1 MKNEDMRRFL
11 LVVTV
16 LSALVQGVIAGN
28 VDKKMLGSRSVKIDA
43 AEKATLINQRL
54 MSGGRQTSSTGT
66 SKVSRVS
73 ATATMSG
80 QTYDFIT
87 GPDGEQWSY
96 EQSFTESGYYYTAST
111 LKFYDNT
118 HALVGTVN
126 VDVADIGYVNQ
137 ISVSTAVTN
146 TFYDR
151 DDSTHEITLW
161 YHTANNGVTSTT
173 TQVYR
178 IETGELLF
186 EFEGSSILCDA
197 TQDEYN
203 KYQRLMIITDSTATV
218 AVNDSTTEETDYD
231 IFTMYAPMAYGDS
244 LMRVEH
250 VFTLETELSY
260 YMSGSDINFWV
271 VDGEPYYT
279 TAQYEQPYIASLT
292 YDTSD
297 GSYGLEATE
306 DNRFVVKVY
315 NGDYALV
322 DSIAVAIDCPDDA
335 YLRMAAFG
343 LLGEDDLSKDYF
355 VEGDSLAFI
364 ITWDDYIT
372 DDDADRYKF
381 DVYDNKGVYQKT
393 VCDNVYN
400 EYYMLASI
408 RGHEDQM
415 MFMQIIDDEQ
425 QIQMV
430 DVPSCTYRTLIPSTV
445 EDDETISTELNRY
458 PKGNTYQYIVKLAY
472 ATSDDDGNVIAR
484 LGWYDTDVNLDH
496 YTSFSLGENG
506 ENFRPGLYDNMLN
519 PYIFNTDDGLEY
531 IYFAKIASDT
541 TTTIYDYLCVADETG
556 ELLFSAGPD
565 DEKGTI
571 ATAYLLTEGME
582 KAELAVVYI
591 DSDYANYS
599 VEFYE
604 LPFVKFSAG
613 GTGTA
618 SDPYII
624 STVGDLVQVGGDT
637 DAYYRIVNDLD
648 MSDYPFTWTTVSE
661 FSGQID
667 GEGHYIQNLYVSTDD
682 YRAGM
687 FGYLERGAVV
697 ENMVLVS
704 PEVQVCDGNEYAG
717 TIAGAAMGATIEN
730 VHIYNGVLTDPTAAV
745 KATVG
750 GIIGLSSTYGT
761 IESCSYEGTITA
773 AAAAMTGGI
782 AGMTR
787 TTTTTNNASFSG
799 VLTGATSVGGIIGEA
814 YSSSDVTN
822 SHVDAD
828 ITAGSTVG
836 GIIGYSSR
844 VLVDHCYAEGTITAQ
859 TTPQWGGMNAGG
871 IVGDL
876 ETDWSQM
883 SATSAEAVISN
894 CIAATDITVTAGEEN
909 DSTIHRIVGSTIYEE
924 TWEEGETPVSE
935 MGLACN
941 FALSTMT
948 VNGTA
953 VESDDETSSQ
963 GATITADELT
973 ATFLADS
980 LGYVYGDDATSPW
993 KGNALPVLYYEDEAA
1008 AIVLSADEILLT
1020 IEDTYDLTITVYGSD
1035 AGSIEVSIADNSIAE
1050 IEIADEG
1057 DDYITLTVIGVAIG
1071 ETSITVTAGTLQQT
1085 VTVTVSEVS
1094 GISDELRIK
1103 NEECSASSSYIYTLQ
1118 GQRVTSTAAKGV
1130 YIRNGRKY
1138 VVK

>member
-1 MKNEDMRRFL
+1 M
-11 LVVTV
+11 
-16 LSALVQGVIAGN
+16 VQDVAADGISTKSIGE
-28 VDKKMLGSRSVKIDA
+28 RSVKTDV
-43 AEKATLINQRL
+43 AEKATLLNKRL
-54 MSGGRQTSSTGT
+54 LSGGRQSSTARAA
-66 SKVSRVS
+66 KVSHVS
-73 ATATMSG
+73 AKATMSG

-87 GPDGEQWSY
+87 GPGDEQWSY
-96 EQSFTESGYYYTAST
+96 EQTFTESGYYYTAST

-118 HALVGTVN
+118 HTLVGTVN

-218 AVNDSTTEETDYD
+218 ETDESTTEEVDYD
-231 IFTMYAPMAYGDS
+231 IFTIYGPMQYGDS
-244 LMRVEH
+244 IMRVEH

-292 YDTSD
+292 YDSSD

-315 NGDYALV
+315 DGDYALV
-322 DSIAVAIDCPDDA
+322 DSIAVAIECPDDA

-372 DDDADRYKF
+372 SDDADRYKF
-381 DVYDNKGVYQKT
+381 DVYDNQGVYQKT

-472 ATSDDDGNVIAR
+472 ATSDDEGNVIAR

-541 TTTIYDYLCVADETG
+541 TTTIYDYLCVADEDG
-556 ELLFSAGPD
+556 NLLFSAGPD

-571 ATAYLLTEGME
+571 TTAYLLTEGME
-582 KAELAVVYI
+582 SAELAVVYI
-591 DSDYANYS
+591 DSDYENYS
-599 VEFYE
+599 VEFYD

-613 GTGTA
+613 GTGTS

-624 STVGDLVQVGGDT
+624 STVGDLVQVGADT

-648 MSDYPFTWTTVSE
+648 MSDYPFTWTTVGE

-667 GEGHYIQNLYVSTDD
+667 GEDHYIQNLYVSNDD
-682 YRAGM
+682 YYAGM
-687 FGYLERGAVV
+687 FGYLERGAVI
-697 ENMVLVS
+697 ENIVLID
-704 PEVQVCDGNEYAG
+704 PEMQVNDGNEYVG
-717 TIAGAAMGATIEN
+717 VIAGAAMGATLQNIH
-730 VHIYNGVLTDPTAAV
+730 VYDGTMSDPTSAV

-750 GIIGLSSTYGT
+750 GIIGSSSTYGT
-761 IESCSYEGTITA
+761 IESCSYQGTITTP
-773 AAAAMTGGI
+773 AAAMTGGI
-782 AGMTR
+782 VGMTR

-799 VLTGATSVGGIIGEA
+799 TMTGATSVGGIIGEA

-844 VLVDHCYAEGTITAQ
+844 VLVDRCYAEGSIIAQ
-859 TTPQWGGMNAGG
+859 TAPQWGGMNAGG

-876 ETDWSQM
+876 ETDWTQL
-883 SATSAEAVISN
+883 SATTADAVISN
-894 CIAATDITVTAGEEN
+894 CIAANSITVTAGEDN

-924 TWEEGETPVSE
+924 TWEEGETPVGE

-941 FALSTMT
+941 FALSTVT
-948 VNGTA
+948 VNGVT
-953 VESDDETSSQ
+953 VDSDDETSSQ
-963 GATITADELT
+963 GATITLDELT

-980 LGYVYGDDATSPW
+980 LGYAYGNDAETPW
-993 KGNALPVLYYEDEAA
+993 KGDALPVLYYEDVAT
-1008 AIVLSADEILLT
+1008 AIVTGADEILLT
-1020 IEDTYDLTITVYGSD
+1020 EGETYDLTITVYGTVAS
-1035 AGSIEVSIADNSIAE
+1035 GIVVTIADNAVAE
-1050 IEIADEG
+1050 IEISDEG
-1057 DDYITLTVIGVAIG
+1057 DDYIVVTVIGVAVG
-1071 ETSITVTAGTLQQT
+1071 ETTITAT
-1085 VTVTVSEVS
+1085 VDDLTTIINVTVSEVS
-1094 GISDELRIK
+1094 GIENISTLNFQSDDRKGTPLQTY
-1103 NEECSASSSYIYTLQ
+1103 NLQ
-1118 GQRVTSTAAKGV
+1118 GMEISNITAPGV